1 MSKQIA
7 HRRLRRSHGR
17 SGVILIAAL
26 VCLLILTSIIGTM
39 LQTSLRSRRQLRSQ
53 RDLIQ
58 CELLLQA
65 GLDRAAFRLSG
76 ENDYEGET
84 WDVSAE
90 DIVGNG
96 GGQVTI
102 EASRESDDEPWNV
115 RVVAEYPVGSEHSIR
130 RSRTATIP
138 L

>member
-1 MSKQIA
+1 M
-7 HRRLRRSHGR
+7 
-17 SGVILIAAL
+17 VLIAAL

-65 GLDRAAFRLSG
+65 GVDRAAYRLSG
-76 ENDYEGET
+76 ASDYEGET
-84 WDVSAE
+84 WNVPAE
-90 DIVGNG
+90 ALLGGG

-102 EASRESDDEPWNV
+102 EASRESDDEPWNL
-115 RVVAEYPVGSEHSIR
+115 RVAAEYPVGSEHSIR
-130 RSRTATIP
+130 RSRTTTIP

>member
-7 HRRLRRSHGR
+7 RRRLRRSHRR
-17 SGVILIAAL
+17 SGMVLIVAL

-39 LQTSLRSRRQLRSQ
+39 LQTSLRSRRQLHSQ
-53 RDLIQ
+53 RDLVQ

-65 GLDRAAFRLSG
+65 GLNRAAFRLSG
-76 ENDYEGET
+76 ESDYEGET
-84 WDVSAE
+84 WNVPAE
-90 DIVGNG
+90 ALVGSG

-102 EASRESDDEPWNV
+102 EATRESDDEPWKV
-115 RVVAEYPVGSEHSIR
+115 RVAAEYPIGSERSIR
-130 RSRTATIP
+130 RSRTTTIP

>member
-1 MSKQIA
+1 VRNRK
-7 HRRLRRSHGR
+7 SHQTMRR
-17 SGVILIAAL
+17 SGVVLIAAL

-65 GLDRAAFRLSG
+65 GVDRAAFRLSG
-76 ENDYEGET
+76 ESDYKGET
-84 WDVSAE
+84 WNVPADAIIGS
-90 DIVGNG
+90 G

-102 EASRESDDEPWNV
+102 EASRESGDESWQV
-115 RVVAEYPVGSEHSIR
+115 RVAAEYPVGSERSIR
-130 RSRTATIP
+130 RSKTTTFS